1 MPQPK
6 IYINVQMSEAQRK
19 RVEDEEHFWTST
31 RLVGLTFVTLG
42 AALAL
47 LYTMANVIDGGK
59 SETYWDNW
67 LYPAGIEHELQ
78 YEDSE

>member
-1 MPQPK
+1 MPEPK
-6 IYINVQMSEAQRK
+6 IYINVQMSETQK
-19 RVEDEEHFWTST
+19 NRVEREEHFWTAT
-31 RLVGLTFVTLG
+31 NLVLLMIVTLG

-67 LYPAGIEHELQ
+67 IYPAGIQSELD
-78 YEDSE
+78 YEDAE